1 MTFLLMD
8 WLDSGTEL
16 GKAFGVLAGCYNSS
30 PRETMSNLVKA
41 VAQLRKQ
48 RDEVQKIVEQLDQAL
63 AALGSLDGL
72 RARGRSPK
80 RIGRRRR
87 TMSPAARRKIAAA
100 QRARWAKW
108 KAAQRKK

>member
-1 MTFLLMD
+1 
-8 WLDSGTEL
+8 
-16 GKAFGVLAGCYNSS
+16 
-30 PRETMSNLVKA
+30 MSNLVKV

-48 RDEVQKIVEQLDQAL
+48 RDDAQKRVEQLDQAL

-72 RARGRSPK
+72 RARSRSPK
-80 RIGRRRR
+80 RMGRKRRI
-87 TMSPAARRKIAAA
+87 MSTAARRKIAAA